1 MLLKMLNEIILLVL
15 IIVMA
20 IALAIK
26 LAVEK
31 TNDAPQKDCVSFR
44 NNI

>member
-1 MLLKMLNEIILLVL
+1 
-15 IIVMA
+15 MA

-31 TNDAPQKDCVSFR
+31 PNDAPQKDCVSFR